1 MDARGESPLC
11 LVLLAARG
19 CGCERGRGVDQD
31 SARQA
36 WQPPGNAE
44 TMRRHDNASSVFG
57 RGKSRWIGDRGGS
70 RE

>member
-19 CGCERGRGVDQD
+19 CGRGRGVDQD

-36 WQPPGNAE
+36 WQPPGNICRDDE
-44 TMRRHDNASSVFG
+44 M
-57 RGKSRWIGDRGGS
+57 SRQRVVGV
-70 RE
+70 REWEQPMD